1 MSSMGVV
8 VMQLLRLETISNIT
22 VTKPTKKHIN
32 DIINQKIEAGRN
44 INIYIIL
51 QVTYVPH
58 FASQARALPP
68 TPSVPKE
75 NRVYL
80 Q

>member
-1 MSSMGVV
+1 MGVV
-8 VMQLLRLETISNIT
+8 VMQLLRLETISNII
-22 VTKPTKKHIN
+22 VTKPTIKHIN
-32 DIINQKIEAGRN
+32 GIIKQKIEAGRN

-58 FASQARALPP
+58 FASQVLALPP